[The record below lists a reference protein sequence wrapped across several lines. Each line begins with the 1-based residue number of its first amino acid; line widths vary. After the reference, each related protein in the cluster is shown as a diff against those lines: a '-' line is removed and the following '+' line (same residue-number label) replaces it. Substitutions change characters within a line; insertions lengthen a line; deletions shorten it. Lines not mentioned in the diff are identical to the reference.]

1 MGAEADGAGLAVE
14 VEVDPDAAFVFVE
27 AGDGAEVVGEGA
39 FEDADA
45 VAGGEDAAGL
55 DLAVLAV
62 KPFGVGE
69 VVAVKLAGADFVG
82 EVFEEV
88 AAHAADVGVEIEV
101 GVQEDVAGQ
110 EGFFA
115 VAPLAGDF
123 FRQDADGGHC
133 RQFGRIAAHEFDDV
147 EFLAGPAHQA
157 VGVHGRWGSLR
168 LSLVTGWEKLFWR
181 FDGRWFDGDNFS
193 QAVTVDLNN
202 RVIV

>member
-27 AGDGAEVVGEGA
+27 ADNGAEGVGEGA

-45 VAGGEDAAGL
+45 VAGSKDAAGL

-62 KPFGVGE
+62 EPFGVGE
-69 VVAVKLAGADFVG
+69 VVAVELAGAEFVG
-82 EVFEEV
+82 EVFEKM
-88 AAHAADVGVEIEV
+88 AAHAADVGVEVEV

-123 FRQDADGGHC
+123 FRQDADGGQ
-133 RQFGRIAAHEFDDV
+133 RIQLGRVAAHEFDDV
-147 EFLAGPAHQA
+147 EFLTGPAHQA
-157 VGVHGRWGSLR
+157 VGVHRSR
-168 LSLVTGWEKLFWR
+168 CSP
-181 FDGRWFDGDNFS
+181 
-193 QAVTVDLNN
+193 
-202 RVIV
+202 